1 MSNSTNVE
9 KNKNPK
15 KLDIITILDKSK
27 RARIFF
33 LIALGIS
40 GLVIRLYFFPFDVP
54 LFGDSQGYFWYAIDT
69 SILNQFPTGHNLTN
83 NGWPIFLSV
92 FFQLIDSN
100 DFLDYHN
107 AQRLIGAI
115 FSIATIFPV
124 YLLCT
129 RFFKKSYSLLGAAL
143 FIFEPR
149 LIQNSSIGT
158 PESMYIFLL
167 ATLLFL
173 FLSDNFKKIYLAF
186 LIVGLLSLVRYE
198 GLILIIPLS
207 VVFFIRFRTKKINI
221 FRYLLCL
228 AIFSMLIIPV
238 GYMKN
243 ETMGQDGFVSHI
255 SAGPD
260 YYQKSI
266 EEQGSSVMDFLST
279 GISKTTMYFS
289 WITIPI
295 FVIFLP
301 MGIFFIFTKLEF
313 KKITLISVAI
323 MILIPAFY
331 AYSRDFSEVKYLFAL
346 YPLFCVISCYSLK
359 FFIEKI
365 KKENLILVVI
375 ISAVIITSV
384 LYLDWKALDNEHYRE
399 AFEIVSDVKQ
409 MDVRINTDLGKYGGE
424 FLYFH
429 WLRIDSGENFPILK
443 NDLPQLNIGLLEQN
457 IIEEGKEM
465 RERNLVYIEK
475 MQITN
480 IHDYIIFLKKQE
492 ITHLLIDYDNRTH
505 DITNELRM
513 EFKQVFD
520 NEKEFPYLIK
530 EYDSKENGFKY
541 HVKLFR
547 INYDKFSEE
556 IN

>member
-1 MSNSTNVE
+1 MT
-9 KNKNPK
+9 KNKNMNYNNK
-15 KLDIITILDKSK
+15 FGIINILDNSK
-27 RARIFF
+27 LARWIYLTII
-33 LIALGIS
+33 LIV
-40 GLVIRLYFFPFDVP
+40 GLTVRLYFLPFDVP
-54 LFGDSQGYFWYAIDT
+54 FFNDAQNYFWYAIDT
-69 SILNQFPTGHNLTN
+69 SILNSIPTEHPTLN
-83 NGWPIFLSV
+83 NGWPLFLSFV
-92 FFQLIDSN
+92 FQLIDSN
-100 DFLDYHN
+100 NFLDFQN
-107 AQRLIGAI
+107 IQRISSTVISLLTFFPVYFLCSKFFRKSYALIGA
-115 FSIATIFPV
+115 S
-124 YLLCT
+124 
-129 RFFKKSYSLLGAAL
+129 L
-143 FIFEPR
+143 FILEPR
-149 LIQNSSIGT
+149 LIINSLNGT
-158 PESMYIFLL
+158 PEAFYILL
-167 ATLLFL
+167 ISLAIVL
-173 FLSDNFKKIYLAF
+173 FLSDNFRKIYLSFA
-186 LIVGLLSLVRYE
+186 LLGILSLVRFE
-198 GLILIIPLS
+198 GFLILFPLTAL
-207 VVFFIRFRTKKINI
+207 FFVRFRHNKKYYLRYVICITI
-221 FRYLLCL
+221 FIIVLLPNVYLDNN
-228 AIFSMLIIPV
+228 SNQNVQII
-238 GYMKN
+238 
-243 ETMGQDGFVSHI
+243 EHI

-443 NDLPQLNIGLLEQN
+443 NDLPQLNIGVLEQN
-457 IIEEGKEM
+457 IIEEGKEV

>member
-1 MSNSTNVE
+1 MT
-9 KNKNPK
+9 KNKNMNYNNK
-15 KLDIITILDKSK
+15 FGIINILDNSK
-27 RARIFF
+27 LARWIYLTII
-33 LIALGIS
+33 LIV
-40 GLVIRLYFFPFDVP
+40 GLTVRLYFLPFDVP
-54 LFGDSQGYFWYAIDT
+54 FFNDAQNYFWYAIDT
-69 SILNQFPTGHNLTN
+69 SILNSIPTEYPTIN
-83 NGWPIFLSV
+83 NGWPLFLSFV
-92 FFQLIDSN
+92 FQLIDSN
-100 DFLDYHN
+100 NFLDFQN
-107 AQRLIGAI
+107 IQRISSTVISLLTFFPVYFLCSKFFRKSYALIGA
-115 FSIATIFPV
+115 S
-124 YLLCT
+124 
-129 RFFKKSYSLLGAAL
+129 L
-143 FIFEPR
+143 FILEPR
-149 LIQNSSIGT
+149 LIINSLNGT
-158 PESMYIFLL
+158 PEAFYILL
-167 ATLLFL
+167 ISLAIVL
-173 FLSDNFKKIYLAF
+173 FLSDNFKKIYLSFA
-186 LIVGLLSLVRYE
+186 LLGILSLVRFE
-198 GLILIIPLS
+198 GFLILFPLTAL
-207 VVFFIRFRTKKINI
+207 FFVRFRHNKKYYLRYVICITI
-221 FRYLLCL
+221 FIIVLLPNVYLDNN
-228 AIFSMLIIPV
+228 SNQNVQII
-238 GYMKN
+238 
-243 ETMGQDGFVSHI
+243 EHI

-443 NDLPQLNIGLLEQN
+443 NDLPQINIGMLEQN
-457 IIEEGKEM
+457 IIEEGKEV

>member
-1 MSNSTNVE
+1 MT
-9 KNKNPK
+9 KNKNMNYNNK
-15 KLDIITILDKSK
+15 FGIINILDNSK
-27 RARIFF
+27 LARWIYLTII
-33 LIALGIS
+33 LIV
-40 GLVIRLYFFPFDVP
+40 GLTVRLYFLPFDVP
-54 LFGDSQGYFWYAIDT
+54 FFNDAGSYFWYAIDT
-69 SILNQFPTGHNLTN
+69 SILNSIPTEHPTIN
-83 NGWPIFLSV
+83 NGWPLFLSFV
-92 FFQLIDSN
+92 FQLIDSN
-100 DFLDYHN
+100 NFLDFQN
-107 AQRLIGAI
+107 VQRISATVISLLTFFPVYFLCSKFFRKSYALIGA
-115 FSIATIFPV
+115 S
-124 YLLCT
+124 
-129 RFFKKSYSLLGAAL
+129 L
-143 FIFEPR
+143 FILEPR
-149 LIQNSSIGT
+149 LIINSLNGT
-158 PESMYIFLL
+158 PEAFYILL
-167 ATLLFL
+167 ISLAIVL
-173 FLSDNFKKIYLAF
+173 FLSDNFKKIYLSFA
-186 LIVGLLSLVRYE
+186 LLGILSLVRFE
-198 GLILIIPLS
+198 GFLILFPLTAL
-207 VVFFIRFRTKKINI
+207 FFVRFRHNKKYYLRYVICITI
-221 FRYLLCL
+221 FIIILLPNVYLDNN
-228 AIFSMLIIPV
+228 SNQNVQII
-238 GYMKN
+238 
-243 ETMGQDGFVSHI
+243 EHI

-323 MILIPAFY
+323 TILIPAFY

-443 NDLPQLNIGLLEQN
+443 NDLPQLNIGVLEQN

-492 ITHLLIDYDNRTH
+492 ITHLLIDYDNRSH

-513 EFKQVFD
+513 EFKKIFD
-520 NEKEFPYLIK
+520 NEKEFSYLIK
-530 EYDSKENGFKY
+530 EYDSKENGFNY
-541 HVKLFR
+541 HLKLFR

>member
-1 MSNSTNVE
+1 MT
-9 KNKNPK
+9 KNKNMNYNNK
-15 KLDIITILDKSK
+15 FGITNILDNSK
-27 RARIFF
+27 LARWIYLTII
-33 LIALGIS
+33 LIV
-40 GLVIRLYFFPFDVP
+40 GLTVRLYFLPFDVP
-54 LFGDSQGYFWYAIDT
+54 FFNDAQNYFWYAIDT
-69 SILNQFPTGHNLTN
+69 SILNSIPTEHPTLN
-83 NGWPIFLSV
+83 NGWPLFLSFV
-92 FFQLIDSN
+92 FQLIDSN
-100 DFLDYHN
+100 NILDFQN
-107 AQRLIGAI
+107 IQRISSTVNSLLTFFPVYFLCSKFFRKSYALIGA
-115 FSIATIFPV
+115 S
-124 YLLCT
+124 
-129 RFFKKSYSLLGAAL
+129 L
-143 FIFEPR
+143 FILEPR
-149 LIQNSSIGT
+149 LIINSLNGT
-158 PESMYIFLL
+158 PEAFYILL
-167 ATLLFL
+167 ISLAIVL
-173 FLSDNFKKIYLAF
+173 FLSDNFKKIYRSFAL
-186 LIVGLLSLVRYE
+186 LGILSLVRFE
-198 GLILIIPLS
+198 GFLILFPLTAL
-207 VVFFIRFRTKKINI
+207 FFVRFRHNKKYYLRYVICITI
-221 FRYLLCL
+221 FIIVLLPNVYLDNN
-228 AIFSMLIIPV
+228 SNQNVQII
-238 GYMKN
+238 
-243 ETMGQDGFVSHI
+243 EHI

-443 NDLPQLNIGLLEQN
+443 NDLPQLNIGMLEQN
-457 IIEEGKEM
+457 IIEEGKEV

>member
-1 MSNSTNVE
+1 MT
-9 KNKNPK
+9 KNKNMNYNNK
-15 KLDIITILDKSK
+15 FGIINILDNSK
-27 RARIFF
+27 LARWIYLTII
-33 LIALGIS
+33 LIV
-40 GLVIRLYFFPFDVP
+40 GLTVRLYFLPFDVP
-54 LFGDSQGYFWYAIDT
+54 FFNDAQNYFWYAIDT
-69 SILNQFPTGHNLTN
+69 SILNSIPTEHPTIN
-83 NGWPIFLSV
+83 NGWPLFLSFV
-92 FFQLIDSN
+92 FQLIDSN
-100 DFLDYHN
+100 NFLDFQN
-107 AQRLIGAI
+107 IQRISSTVISLLTFFPVYFLCSKFFRKSYALIGA
-115 FSIATIFPV
+115 S
-124 YLLCT
+124 
-129 RFFKKSYSLLGAAL
+129 L
-143 FIFEPR
+143 FILEPR
-149 LIQNSSIGT
+149 LIINSLNGT
-158 PESMYIFLL
+158 PEAFYILL
-167 ATLLFL
+167 ISLAIVL
-173 FLSDNFKKIYLAF
+173 FLSDNFKKIYLSFA
-186 LIVGLLSLVRYE
+186 LLGILSLVRFE
-198 GLILIIPLS
+198 GFLILFPLTAL
-207 VVFFIRFRTKKINI
+207 FFVRFRHNKKYYLRYVICITI
-221 FRYLLCL
+221 FIIVLLPNVYLDNN
-228 AIFSMLIIPV
+228 SNQNVQII
-238 GYMKN
+238 
-243 ETMGQDGFVSHI
+243 EHI

-266 EEQGSSVMDFLST
+266 EEKDSSVMDFLST

-331 AYSRDFSEVKYLFAL
+331 AYSRDFSETKYLFAL

-375 ISAVIITSV
+375 ISAVIITSG

-443 NDLPQLNIGLLEQN
+443 NDLPQINIGVLEQN
-457 IIEEGKEM
+457 IIEEGKEV

>member
-1 MSNSTNVE
+1 MT
-9 KNKNPK
+9 KNKNMNYNNK
-15 KLDIITILDKSK
+15 FGIINILDNSK
-27 RARIFF
+27 LARWIYLTII
-33 LIALGIS
+33 LIV
-40 GLVIRLYFFPFDVP
+40 GLTVRLYFLPFDVP
-54 LFGDSQGYFWYAIDT
+54 LFNDAQGYFWYAIDT
-69 SILNQFPTGHNLTN
+69 SILNSIPTEHPTLN
-83 NGWPIFLSV
+83 NGWPLFLSFV
-92 FFQLIDSN
+92 FELIDSN
-100 DFLDYHN
+100 NFLDFQN
-107 AQRLIGAI
+107 IQRISSMVISLLTFFPVYFLCSKFFRKSYALIGA
-115 FSIATIFPV
+115 S
-124 YLLCT
+124 
-129 RFFKKSYSLLGAAL
+129 L
-143 FIFEPR
+143 FILEPR
-149 LIQNSSIGT
+149 LIINSLNGT
-158 PESMYIFLL
+158 PEAFYILL
-167 ATLLFL
+167 ISLAIVL
-173 FLSDNFKKIYLAF
+173 FLSDNFKKIYLSFA
-186 LIVGLLSLVRYE
+186 LLGILSLVRFE
-198 GLILIIPLS
+198 GFLILFPLT
-207 VVFFIRFRTKKINI
+207 VLFFIRFRHNKKYYLRYVICITI
-221 FRYLLCL
+221 FVIILLPNVHL
-228 AIFSMLIIPV
+228 DNNSNQNVQII
-238 GYMKN
+238 
-243 ETMGQDGFVSHI
+243 EHI

-266 EEQGSSVMDFLST
+266 EDHGSSVMDFLST

-331 AYSRDFSEVKYLFAL
+331 AYSRDFSETKYLFAL

-365 KKENLILVVI
+365 KKENLILVI
-375 ISAVIITSV
+375 IIAAVIITSV

-424 FLYFH
+424 LLYFH
-429 WLRIDSGENFPILK
+429 WLRIDSGETFPILK
-443 NDLPQLNIGLLEQN
+443 NDLPQINFGVLEQN
-457 IIEEGKEM
+457 IIEEGKEV
-465 RERNLVYIEK
+465 RERNLAYIEK

-513 EFKQVFD
+513 EFKQIFD
-520 NEKEFPYLIK
+520 NEKEFPYLVK

-547 INYDKFSEE
+547 INYDKFSEG

>member
-1 MSNSTNVE
+1 MT
-9 KNKNPK
+9 KNKNMNYNNK
-15 KLDIITILDKSK
+15 FGIINILDNSK
-27 RARIFF
+27 LARWIYLTII
-33 LIALGIS
+33 LIV
-40 GLVIRLYFFPFDVP
+40 GLTVRLYFLPFDVP
-54 LFGDSQGYFWYAIDT
+54 FFNDAQNYFWYAIDT
-69 SILNQFPTGHNLTN
+69 SILNSIPTEHPTLN
-83 NGWPIFLSV
+83 NGWPLFLSFV
-92 FFQLIDSN
+92 FQLIDSN
-100 DFLDYHN
+100 NFLDFQN
-107 AQRLIGAI
+107 IQRISSTVISLLTFFPVYFLCSKFFRKSYALIGA
-115 FSIATIFPV
+115 S
-124 YLLCT
+124 
-129 RFFKKSYSLLGAAL
+129 L
-143 FIFEPR
+143 FILEPR
-149 LIQNSSIGT
+149 LIINSLNGT
-158 PESMYIFLL
+158 PEAFYILL
-167 ATLLFL
+167 ISLAIVL
-173 FLSDNFKKIYLAF
+173 FLSDNFKKIYLSFA
-186 LIVGLLSLVRYE
+186 LLGILSLVRFE
-198 GLILIIPLS
+198 GFLILFPLTAL
-207 VVFFIRFRTKKINI
+207 FFVRFRHNKKYYLRYVICITI
-221 FRYLLCL
+221 FIIVLLPNVYLDNN
-228 AIFSMLIIPV
+228 SNQNVQII
-238 GYMKN
+238 
-243 ETMGQDGFVSHI
+243 EHI

-313 KKITLISVAI
+313 KKITLISIAI

-443 NDLPQLNIGLLEQN
+443 NDLPQLNIGVLEQN
-457 IIEEGKEM
+457 IIEEGKEV

>member
-1 MSNSTNVE
+1 MT
-9 KNKNPK
+9 KNKNMNYNNK
-15 KLDIITILDKSK
+15 FGIINILDNSK
-27 RARIFF
+27 LARWIYLTII
-33 LIALGIS
+33 LIV
-40 GLVIRLYFFPFDVP
+40 GLTVRLYFLPFDVP
-54 LFGDSQGYFWYAIDT
+54 FFNDAQNYFWYAIDT
-69 SILNQFPTGHNLTN
+69 SILNSIPTEHPTLN
-83 NGWPIFLSV
+83 NGWPLFLSFV
-92 FFQLIDSN
+92 FQLTDSN
-100 DFLDYHN
+100 NFLDFQN
-107 AQRLIGAI
+107 IQRISSMVISLLTFFPVYFLCSKFFRKSYALIGA
-115 FSIATIFPV
+115 S
-124 YLLCT
+124 
-129 RFFKKSYSLLGAAL
+129 L
-143 FIFEPR
+143 FILEPR
-149 LIQNSSIGT
+149 LIINSLNGT
-158 PESMYIFLL
+158 PEAFYILL
-167 ATLLFL
+167 ISLAIVL
-173 FLSDNFKKIYLAF
+173 FLSDNFKKIYLSFA
-186 LIVGLLSLVRYE
+186 LLGILSLVRFE
-198 GLILIIPLS
+198 GFLILFPLTAL
-207 VVFFIRFRTKKINI
+207 FFVRFRHNKKYYLRYVICITI
-221 FRYLLCL
+221 FIIVLLPNVYLDNN
-228 AIFSMLIIPV
+228 SNQNVQII
-238 GYMKN
+238 
-243 ETMGQDGFVSHI
+243 EHI

-443 NDLPQLNIGLLEQN
+443 NDLPQLNIGMLEQN

-465 RERNLVYIEK
+465 RYITK
-475 MQITN
+475 KCKLQIFMT
-480 IHDYIIFLKKQE
+480 I
-492 ITHLLIDYDNRTH
+492 
-505 DITNELRM
+505 
-513 EFKQVFD
+513 
-520 NEKEFPYLIK
+520 
-530 EYDSKENGFKY
+530 
-541 HVKLFR
+541 
-547 INYDKFSEE
+547 
-556 IN
+556 

>member
-1 MSNSTNVE
+1 MT
-9 KNKNPK
+9 KNKNMNYNNK
-15 KLDIITILDKSK
+15 FGIINILDNSK
-27 RARIFF
+27 LARWIYLTII
-33 LIALGIS
+33 LIV
-40 GLVIRLYFFPFDVP
+40 GLTVRLYFLPFDAP
-54 LFGDSQGYFWYAIDT
+54 LFNDAQGYFWYAIDT
-69 SILNQFPTGHNLTN
+69 SILNSIPTEHPTIN
-83 NGWPIFLSV
+83 NGWPLFLSFV
-92 FFQLIDSN
+92 FQLTDSN
-100 DFLDYHN
+100 NFLDFQN
-107 AQRLIGAI
+107 IQRISSMVISLLTFFPVYFLCSKFFRKSYALIGA
-115 FSIATIFPV
+115 S
-124 YLLCT
+124 
-129 RFFKKSYSLLGAAL
+129 L
-143 FIFEPR
+143 FILEPR
-149 LIQNSSIGT
+149 LIINSLNGT
-158 PESMYIFLL
+158 PEAFYILL
-167 ATLLFL
+167 ISLAIVL
-173 FLSDNFKKIYLAF
+173 FLSDNFKKIYLSFA
-186 LIVGLLSLVRYE
+186 LLGILSLVRFE
-198 GLILIIPLS
+198 GFLILFPLTAL
-207 VVFFIRFRTKKINI
+207 FFIRFRHNKKYYLRYVICITI
-221 FRYLLCL
+221 FIVVLLPNVYLDTN
-228 AIFSMLIIPV
+228 SNQNVQII
-238 GYMKN
+238 
-243 ETMGQDGFVSHI
+243 EHI

>member
-1 MSNSTNVE
+1 MA
-9 KNKNPK
+9 KNKNMNYNNK
-15 KLDIITILDKSK
+15 FGIINILDNSK
-27 RARIFF
+27 LARWIYLTII
-33 LIALGIS
+33 LIV
-40 GLVIRLYFFPFDVP
+40 GLTVRLYFLPFDVP
-54 LFGDSQGYFWYAIDT
+54 FFNDAQNYFWYAIDT
-69 SILNQFPTGHNLTN
+69 SILNSIPTEHPTLN
-83 NGWPIFLSV
+83 NGWPLFLSFV
-92 FFQLIDSN
+92 FQLIDSN
-100 DFLDYHN
+100 NFLDFQN
-107 AQRLIGAI
+107 IQRISSTVISLLTFFPVYFLCSKFFRKSYALIGA
-115 FSIATIFPV
+115 S
-124 YLLCT
+124 
-129 RFFKKSYSLLGAAL
+129 L
-143 FIFEPR
+143 FILEPR
-149 LIQNSSIGT
+149 LIINSLNGT
-158 PESMYIFLL
+158 PEAFYILL
-167 ATLLFL
+167 ISLAIVL
-173 FLSDNFKKIYLAF
+173 FLSDNFKKIYLSFA
-186 LIVGLLSLVRYE
+186 LLGILSLVRFE
-198 GLILIIPLS
+198 GFLILFPLTAL
-207 VVFFIRFRTKKINI
+207 FFVRFRHNKKYYLRYVICITI
-221 FRYLLCL
+221 FIIVLLPNVYLDNN
-228 AIFSMLIIPV
+228 SNQNVQII
-238 GYMKN
+238 
-243 ETMGQDGFVSHI
+243 EHI

-443 NDLPQLNIGLLEQN
+443 NDLPQLNIGVLEQN
-457 IIEEGKEM
+457 IIEEGKEV

>member
-1 MSNSTNVE
+1 MT
-9 KNKNPK
+9 KNKNMNYNNK
-15 KLDIITILDKSK
+15 FGIINILDNSK
-27 RARIFF
+27 LARWIYLTII
-33 LIALGIS
+33 LIV
-40 GLVIRLYFFPFDVP
+40 GLTVRLYFLPFDVP
-54 LFGDSQGYFWYAIDT
+54 FFNDAQNYFWYAIDT
-69 SILNQFPTGHNLTN
+69 SILNSIPTEHPTLN
-83 NGWPIFLSV
+83 NGWPLFLSFV
-92 FFQLIDSN
+92 FQLIDSN
-100 DFLDYHN
+100 NFLDFQN
-107 AQRLIGAI
+107 IQRISSTVISLLTFFPVYFLCSKFFRKSYALIGA
-115 FSIATIFPV
+115 S
-124 YLLCT
+124 
-129 RFFKKSYSLLGAAL
+129 L
-143 FIFEPR
+143 FILEPR
-149 LIQNSSIGT
+149 LIINSLNGT
-158 PESMYIFLL
+158 PEAFYILL
-167 ATLLFL
+167 ISLAIVL
-173 FLSDNFKKIYLAF
+173 FLSDNFKKIYLSFA
-186 LIVGLLSLVRYE
+186 LLGILSLVRFE
-198 GLILIIPLS
+198 GFLILFPLTAL
-207 VVFFIRFRTKKINI
+207 FFVRFRHNKKYYLRYVICITI
-221 FRYLLCL
+221 FIIVLLPNVYLDNN
-228 AIFSMLIIPV
+228 SNQNVQII
-238 GYMKN
+238 
-243 ETMGQDGFVSHI
+243 EHI

-301 MGIFFIFTKLEF
+301 MGMFFIFTKLEF

-443 NDLPQLNIGLLEQN
+443 NDLPQINIGMLEQN
-457 IIEEGKEM
+457 IIEEGKEV

>member
-1 MSNSTNVE
+1 MT
-9 KNKNPK
+9 KNKNMNYNNK
-15 KLDIITILDKSK
+15 FGIINILDNSK
-27 RARIFF
+27 LARWIYLTII
-33 LIALGIS
+33 LIV
-40 GLVIRLYFFPFDVP
+40 GLTVRLYFLPFDVP
-54 LFGDSQGYFWYAIDT
+54 FFNDAQNYFWYAIDT
-69 SILNQFPTGHNLTN
+69 SILNSIPTEHPTIN
-83 NGWPIFLSV
+83 NGWPLFLSFV
-92 FFQLIDSN
+92 FQLIDSN
-100 DFLDYHN
+100 NFLDFQN
-107 AQRLIGAI
+107 IQRISSTVISLLTFFPVYFLCSKFFRKSYALIGA
-115 FSIATIFPV
+115 S
-124 YLLCT
+124 
-129 RFFKKSYSLLGAAL
+129 L
-143 FIFEPR
+143 FILEPR
-149 LIQNSSIGT
+149 LIINSLNGT
-158 PESMYIFLL
+158 PEAFYILL
-167 ATLLFL
+167 ISLAIVL
-173 FLSDNFKKIYLAF
+173 FLSDNFKKIYLSFA
-186 LIVGLLSLVRYE
+186 LLGILSLVRFE
-198 GLILIIPLS
+198 GFLILFPLTAL
-207 VVFFIRFRTKKINI
+207 FFVRFRHNKKYYLRYVICITI
-221 FRYLLCL
+221 FIIVLLPNVYLDNN
-228 AIFSMLIIPV
+228 SNQNVQII
-238 GYMKN
+238 
-243 ETMGQDGFVSHI
+243 EHI

-443 NDLPQLNIGLLEQN
+443 NDLPQLNIGVLEQN
-457 IIEEGKEM
+457 IIEEGKEV

>member
-1 MSNSTNVE
+1 MT
-9 KNKNPK
+9 KNKNMNYNNK
-15 KLDIITILDKSK
+15 FGIINILDNSK
-27 RARIFF
+27 LARWIYLTII
-33 LIALGIS
+33 LIV
-40 GLVIRLYFFPFDVP
+40 GLTVRLYFLPFDVP
-54 LFGDSQGYFWYAIDT
+54 LFNDAGGYFWYAIDT
-69 SILNQFPTGHNLTN
+69 SILNSIPTEHPTIN
-83 NGWPIFLSV
+83 NGWPLFLSFV
-92 FFQLIDSN
+92 FQLIDSN
-100 DFLDYHN
+100 NFLDFQN
-107 AQRLIGAI
+107 VQRISATVISLLTFFPVYFLCSKFFRKSYALIGA
-115 FSIATIFPV
+115 S
-124 YLLCT
+124 
-129 RFFKKSYSLLGAAL
+129 L
-143 FIFEPR
+143 FILEPR
-149 LIQNSSIGT
+149 LIINSLNGT
-158 PESMYIFLL
+158 PEAFYILL
-167 ATLLFL
+167 ISLAIVL
-173 FLSDNFKKIYLAF
+173 FLSDNFKKIYLSFA
-186 LIVGLLSLVRYE
+186 LLGILSLVRFE
-198 GLILIIPLS
+198 GFLILFPLTAL
-207 VVFFIRFRTKKINI
+207 FFVRFRHNKKYYLRYVICITI
-221 FRYLLCL
+221 FIIILLPNVYLDNN
-228 AIFSMLIIPV
+228 SNQNVQII
-238 GYMKN
+238 
-243 ETMGQDGFVSHI
+243 EHI

-443 NDLPQLNIGLLEQN
+443 NDLPQLNIGVLEQN
-457 IIEEGKEM
+457 IIEEGKEV

>member
-1 MSNSTNVE
+1 MT
-9 KNKNPK
+9 KNKNMNYNNK
-15 KLDIITILDKSK
+15 FGIINILDNSK
-27 RARIFF
+27 LARWIYLTII
-33 LIALGIS
+33 LIV
-40 GLVIRLYFFPFDVP
+40 GLTVRLYFLPFDVP
-54 LFGDSQGYFWYAIDT
+54 FFNDAQNYFWYAIDT
-69 SILNQFPTGHNLTN
+69 SILNSIPTEHPTLN
-83 NGWPIFLSV
+83 NGWPLFLSFV
-92 FFQLIDSN
+92 FQLIDSN
-100 DFLDYHN
+100 NFLDFQN
-107 AQRLIGAI
+107 IQRISSTVISLLTFFPVYFLCSKFFRKSYALIGA
-115 FSIATIFPV
+115 S
-124 YLLCT
+124 
-129 RFFKKSYSLLGAAL
+129 L
-143 FIFEPR
+143 FILEPR
-149 LIQNSSIGT
+149 LIINSLNGT
-158 PESMYIFLL
+158 PEAFYILL
-167 ATLLFL
+167 ISLAIVL
-173 FLSDNFKKIYLAF
+173 FLSDNFKKIYLSFA
-186 LIVGLLSLVRYE
+186 LLGILSLVRFE
-198 GLILIIPLS
+198 GFLILFPLTAL
-207 VVFFIRFRTKKINI
+207 FFVRFRHNKKYYLRYVICITI
-221 FRYLLCL
+221 FIIVLLPNVYLDNN
-228 AIFSMLIIPV
+228 SNQNVQII
-238 GYMKN
+238 
-243 ETMGQDGFVSHI
+243 EHI

-443 NDLPQLNIGLLEQN
+443 NDLPQLNIGVLEQN
-457 IIEEGKEM
+457 IIEEGKEV

>member
-1 MSNSTNVE
+1 MT
-9 KNKNPK
+9 KNKNMNYNNK
-15 KLDIITILDKSK
+15 FGIINILDNSK
-27 RARIFF
+27 LARWIYLTII
-33 LIALGIS
+33 LIV
-40 GLVIRLYFFPFDVP
+40 GLTVRLYFLPFDVP
-54 LFGDSQGYFWYAIDT
+54 FFNDAQNYFWYAIDT
-69 SILNQFPTGHNLTN
+69 SILNSIPTEHPTLN
-83 NGWPIFLSV
+83 NGWPLFLSFV
-92 FFQLIDSN
+92 FQLIDSN
-100 DFLDYHN
+100 NFLDFQN
-107 AQRLIGAI
+107 IQRISSTVISLLTFFPVYFLCSKFFRKSYALIGA
-115 FSIATIFPV
+115 S
-124 YLLCT
+124 
-129 RFFKKSYSLLGAAL
+129 L
-143 FIFEPR
+143 FILEPR
-149 LIQNSSIGT
+149 LIINSLNGT
-158 PESMYIFLL
+158 PEAFYILL
-167 ATLLFL
+167 ISLAIVL
-173 FLSDNFKKIYLAF
+173 FLSDNFKKIYLSFA
-186 LIVGLLSLVRYE
+186 LLGILSLVRFE
-198 GLILIIPLS
+198 GFLILFPLTAL
-207 VVFFIRFRTKKINI
+207 FFVRFRHNKKYYLRYVICITI
-221 FRYLLCL
+221 FIIILLPNVYLDNN
-228 AIFSMLIIPV
+228 SNQNVQII
-238 GYMKN
+238 
-243 ETMGQDGFVSHI
+243 EHI

-443 NDLPQLNIGLLEQN
+443 NDLPQLNIGMLEQN

>member
-1 MSNSTNVE
+1 MT
-9 KNKNPK
+9 KNKNMNYNNK
-15 KLDIITILDKSK
+15 FGIINILDNSK
-27 RARIFF
+27 LARWIYLTII
-33 LIALGIS
+33 LIV
-40 GLVIRLYFFPFDVP
+40 GLTVRLYFLPFDVP
-54 LFGDSQGYFWYAIDT
+54 FFNDAQNYFWYAIDT
-69 SILNQFPTGHNLTN
+69 SILNSIPTEHPTLN
-83 NGWPIFLSV
+83 NGWPLFLSFV
-92 FFQLIDSN
+92 FQLIDSN
-100 DFLDYHN
+100 NFLDFQN
-107 AQRLIGAI
+107 IQRISSTVISLLTFFPVYFLCSKFFRKSYALIGA
-115 FSIATIFPV
+115 S
-124 YLLCT
+124 
-129 RFFKKSYSLLGAAL
+129 L
-143 FIFEPR
+143 FILEPR
-149 LIQNSSIGT
+149 LIINSLNGT
-158 PESMYIFLL
+158 PEAFYILL
-167 ATLLFL
+167 ISLAIVL
-173 FLSDNFKKIYLAF
+173 FLSDNFKKIYLSFA
-186 LIVGLLSLVRYE
+186 LLGILSLVRFE
-198 GLILIIPLS
+198 GFLILFPLTAL
-207 VVFFIRFRTKKINI
+207 FFVRFRHNKKYYLRYVICITI
-221 FRYLLCL
+221 FIIILLPNVYLDNN
-228 AIFSMLIIPV
+228 SNQNVQII
-238 GYMKN
+238 
-243 ETMGQDGFVSHI
+243 EHI

-443 NDLPQLNIGLLEQN
+443 NDLPQLNIGVLEQN
-457 IIEEGKEM
+457 IIEEGKEV